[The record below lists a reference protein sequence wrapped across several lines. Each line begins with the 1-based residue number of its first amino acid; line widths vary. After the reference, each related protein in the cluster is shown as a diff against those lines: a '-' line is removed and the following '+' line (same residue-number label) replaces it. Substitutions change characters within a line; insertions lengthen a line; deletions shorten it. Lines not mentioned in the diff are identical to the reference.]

1 MALLL
6 QLFHSR
12 KAFVTD
18 WGDLFKGLI
27 VGFIAGALLFILG
40 CKGVVKIPFVP

>member
-1 MALLL
+1 MK
-6 QLFHSR
+6 LFASK

-27 VGFIAGALLFILG
+27 VGFIAGAVLVYLG
-40 CKGVVKIPFVP
+40 AKGVINLPFL